1 MQIRI
6 GIWKWMV
13 LQMMEQNMEI
23 ESIRISF
30 DERLSISVKVI
41 LIAIGIR
48 LTFLAAGA
56 IFLTAIEKSES

>member
-1 MQIRI
+1 
-6 GIWKWMV
+6 MV